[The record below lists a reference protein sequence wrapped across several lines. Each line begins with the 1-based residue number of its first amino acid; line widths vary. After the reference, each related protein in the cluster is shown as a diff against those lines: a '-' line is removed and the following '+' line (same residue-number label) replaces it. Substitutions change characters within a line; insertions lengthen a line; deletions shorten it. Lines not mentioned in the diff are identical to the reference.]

1 MVEGQGKKELTLF
14 IITIL
19 SDIIVGLF
27 LLLIVG
33 KSR

>member
-1 MVEGQGKKELTLF
+1 MVEGQGEKELTF

-27 LLLIVG
+27 LLLIVE

>member
-1 MVEGQGKKELTLF
+1 MVEGQGKKELTF

>member
-1 MVEGQGKKELTLF
+1 MVEGQGKKELTF

-27 LLLIVG
+27 VVNCG
-33 KSR
+33 KKQVA

>member
-1 MVEGQGKKELTLF
+1 MVEGQGKNELTF